1 MEGAGP
7 WGWPCLLLLLR
18 VSGFQAVDEEEKQ
31 IYLQEGRNLT
41 VSCVYNIMLFS
52 SSLKAWQRVESQGPP
67 ETLVHTST
75 RNLSLNQAWAGRY
88 LLEDRPSDAIMMVTI
103 TELQPQD
110 LGLYQ
115 CVIYLLPQNFHLLLP
130 RIRLTQYKENGTS
143 SRNPTPKG
151 NPDSGLLAPDTGL
164 QVLIIVLTC
173 GFILNKGLV
182 FSVLFVLLQK
192 GLW

>member
-7 WGWPCLLLLLR
+7 WGWPCLLLLLK

-67 ETLVHTST
+67 ETLVRTST
-75 RNLSLNQAWAGRY
+75 RNLSLNQARAGRY
-88 LLEDRPSDAIMMVTI
+88 LLEDRPSDAVMMVTI

-115 CVIYLLPQNFHLLLP
+115 CVIYLSPQNFHLLLP
-130 RIRLTQYKENGTS
+130 RIRLTQYEGFHTMCY
-143 SRNPTPKG
+143 
-151 NPDSGLLAPDTGL
+151 
-164 QVLIIVLTC
+164 IV
-173 GFILNKGLV
+173 V
-182 FSVLFVLLQK
+182 FHSPSDGQLSCFNSLLQK
-192 GLW
+192 TNKPKPRKTKNRVLK